1 MHCRVTDKAQT
12 VLLDETLS
20 LHSDGTYLR
29 SRELVLSNITPW
41 CHETPEL
48 YRVTLL
54 EETRDL
60 VSIRY
65 TFTAPAMPGLITEV
79 TYTVD
84 SNCMDVNV
92 HYYGG
97 AGRPQ
102 LPLLGLR
109 FATPAPVEKV
119 EWIGLSGETYPDR
132 KKGGFFGKHREAP
145 HIPDFL
151 VPQECGCHIDTHQ
164 TTLHLSNRVLTM
176 EKTDMPYAFSAIPYT
191 PPAAQ

>member
-54 EETRDL
+54 EETQDL

-65 TFTAPAMPGLITEV
+65 TFTAPAMPGLKTEV

-132 KKGGFFGKHREAP
+132 KKGGVLRKTQGSAPYSGLSGASGVRLSYRHASNDAAPVKPPIDHGKDRYA
-145 HIPDFL
+145 L
-151 VPQECGCHIDTHQ
+151 
-164 TTLHLSNRVLTM
+164 RVFRNSL
-176 EKTDMPYAFSAIPYT
+176 Y